1 MNKLMGLFEA
11 EILKISLPDFQ
22 FLLWYVKR
30 LDSIASIIKKK
41 QQQQNN
47 KNTKYIGKL

>member
-1 MNKLMGLFEA
+1 MGLFEA

-22 FLLWYVKR
+22 FLFWYVKR

-41 QQQQNN
+41 QQQNT
-47 KNTKYIGKL
+47 KNTKYIGTL